1 MATELRLALAMR
13 GGVSLAVWIGG
24 AVQEVD
30 HLRRAVASGAPPP
43 PASIEV
49 ASGRA
54 PGTTTNA
61 LATLALGLGHR
72 SVVVDVLTGASAG
85 GLNAVLYA
93 TSMASGRPLGE
104 LRGTWLEVADLER
117 LLRRPDGGSPL
128 SLLDSSTFHREIRN
142 AIERMARRPEVAD
155 GELAGPPAE
164 HLEVALSVTS
174 VVPNDRAKR
183 TDPAVPVSDERI
195 DGAIRLRHDPRPG
208 LRSSQSDFIDD
219 RTASDEEE
227 DAAISPTAGPVPTG
241 RRRRRRR
248 ADDPPQARSSA
259 RSRSAR
265 WPIGIRRR
273 RSMISRSPPGRPRP
287 SRSPS
292 PRCGSARADRQARGA
307 SPTPRP
313 HPALR
318 RWRRRQHAGG
328 EGRARHRRRPC

>member
-142 AIERMARRPEVAD
+142 AIERMARRPRWLMASWPVH
-155 GELAGPPAE
+155 PP
-164 HLEVALSVTS
+164 STS
-174 VVPNDRAKR
+174 RWR
-183 TDPAVPVSDERI
+183 C
-195 DGAIRLRHDPRPG
+195 
-208 LRSSQSDFIDD
+208 
-219 RTASDEEE
+219 
-227 DAAISPTAGPVPTG
+227 
-241 RRRRRRR
+241 
-248 ADDPPQARSSA
+248 
-259 RSRSAR
+259 RSRRSCRTTERSA
-265 WPIGIRRR
+265 PTRRC
-273 RSMISRSPPGRPRP
+273 P
-287 SRSPS
+287 
-292 PRCGSARADRQARGA
+292 
-307 SPTPRP
+307 
-313 HPALR
+313 
-318 RWRRRQHAGG
+318 
-328 EGRARHRRRPC
+328 